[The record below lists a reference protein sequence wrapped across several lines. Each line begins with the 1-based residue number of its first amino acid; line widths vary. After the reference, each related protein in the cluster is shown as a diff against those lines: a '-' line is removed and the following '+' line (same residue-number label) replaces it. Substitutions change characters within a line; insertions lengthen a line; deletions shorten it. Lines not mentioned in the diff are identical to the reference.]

1 MSEIRL
7 PANEAEQLRCVVAE
21 LMMQL
26 ERETDEFSKRD
37 LAAALQRYRR
47 LVDQRRP
54 Q

>member
-1 MSEIRL
+1 MSEVRL
-7 PANEAEQLRCVVAE
+7 PTNEAEQLRHVVAE

-26 ERETDEFSKRD
+26 ERETDEVSREE

-47 LVDQRRP
+47 LVDQIRP

>member
-1 MSEIRL
+1 MSEVPL
-7 PANEAEQLRCVVAE
+7 PTNEAEQLRCVVAE

-26 ERETDEFSKRD
+26 ERETDELSKKD

-47 LVDQRRP
+47 LVDQIRP

>member
-7 PANEAEQLRCVVAE
+7 PTNEAEQLRRVVAE

-26 ERETDEFSKRD
+26 ERETDESSKKE
-37 LAAALQRYRR
+37 LAAALRRYRR
-47 LVDQRRP
+47 LADQIRP